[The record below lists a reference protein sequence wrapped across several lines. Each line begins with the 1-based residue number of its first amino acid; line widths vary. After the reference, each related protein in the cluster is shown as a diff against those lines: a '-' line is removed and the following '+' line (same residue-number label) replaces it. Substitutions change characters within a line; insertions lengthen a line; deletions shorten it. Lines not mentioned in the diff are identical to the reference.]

1 MSEGSRVRLDRWLWA
16 ARFFKTRALAAAAI
30 MANGKLA
37 LAQGWP
43 AAAAQITA
51 TQQRLYNTEDA
62 VEGVRSFTEKRDAR
76 FVGR

>member
-1 MSEGSRVRLDRWLWA
+1 LARALDIAERI
-16 ARFFKTRALAAAAI
+16 ARQAPLAAAAI

-62 VEGVRSFTEKRDAR
+62 AEGVLSFTEKRDAR